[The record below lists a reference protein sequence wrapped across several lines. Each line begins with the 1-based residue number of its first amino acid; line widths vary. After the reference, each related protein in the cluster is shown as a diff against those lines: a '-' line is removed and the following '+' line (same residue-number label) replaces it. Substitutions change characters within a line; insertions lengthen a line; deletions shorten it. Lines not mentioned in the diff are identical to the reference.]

1 MANENESTMKWKVD
15 ITQLKAAMQEA
26 KRAISQANAEFKT
39 ATAGMDKWSKS
50 TEGLEAK
57 LEQLNKLLP
66 AQKRQLE
73 VLEAQYADT
82 VKTMGANSSAA
93 ADLKIKIEDQKATI
107 VKTETSIAKYN
118 GQLSD
123 MRAKQAESET
133 ATGKL
138 SKTISDQ
145 EDALASLK
153 KEYANAVLMYG
164 QNSKEAKQ
172 LANQISDLSG
182 ELADNKAKVQ
192 DAKRAADQ
200 YDKTIEDTTEDV
212 KDLGEGFTVLKG
224 TMANLA
230 AQGVTA
236 LFNGLKKLGS
246 AMIDVGKQAYKAY
259 GEYEQLTGGVETLF
273 GESAEVVQGY
283 AANAY
288 KTAGLSANRYME
300 TVTSFS
306 ASLLR
311 SLDDDTA
318 KAAKYAD
325 LAITDMSDNANKM
338 GTSMEMIQNAYQG
351 FAKQNY
357 TMLDNLKLGFS
368 GSKEGA
374 QQLIA
379 EAEKLDKTFQAQRDS
394 NGNLTLSFADMVDA
408 IHIVQTNM
416 GITGTTAKEAEGTIE
431 GSTLSMKAAWENLMV
446 AVADDN
452 ANMSKSL
459 KQFTDSAETML
470 QNAVPRIKIIIKGI
484 LDSAKKLL
492 KQYAPE
498 VANTVLPVLEKI
510 TKAVKTVGKFV
521 IDNFSKIVPV
531 VLAAVAAFA
540 AFNAVMAV
548 SKTISAVTTAMSGLT
563 AGVGLATKAQVGW
576 NAAMAAN
583 PIGAVITAVVALIG
597 VIVALASIQTE
608 AQKAHKEEMNALKAQ
623 SDQINESIDSW
634 DRLTEAQQKNIDAGM
649 TEMSHYESLYNEL
662 KSITDENGK
671 VQEGYETR
679 ASFITGQLSQALGI
693 EINMVDGVIQEY
705 GNLQDE
711 IDKTM
716 EKKKAQI
723 ILDAQESMYKEAIA
737 GQADALREFNKIQDD
752 LAIKKQEQMD
762 LDKQYSDLM
771 AGLLDARTLEEQ
783 NYYRTQIDM
792 MYESKLAKDEEVAML
807 EENYN
812 KQKDLLS
819 EYAYNVGLY
828 EENMQLAHEGKYN
841 EMSTVNWE
849 YVKDYQAA
857 GDAQKKSLEDSIAAE
872 ETNLALLKEMKEQS
886 GTDLYDQQIKQSEDR
901 LAQQRE
907 SLKQYTSATESGMND
922 VKIEW
927 KEGLAEQLSEIT
939 GSKIEFKKGAD
950 GLMQMYVDGVAEGKP
965 KSKEEMAQLVTDTIK
980 EISKQKTGATT
991 AGEDLIDGVN
1001 NGIANERKQSG
1012 VFSTIANFGKNLLA
1026 KLKGSL
1032 QEESPSKATN
1042 EMGQFLLQGL
1052 GLGIK
1057 KEEKGLLQQVSDVGK
1072 HVLDAFDL
1080 GDGSD
1085 ISLTGM
1091 KASIAN
1097 GLNELKTSVALQ
1109 TGGIFGGSISGTEG
1123 IASGNNQQIVT
1134 FNQTINS
1141 PQAVDRL
1148 TLYRETNSL
1157 LFSAKVRLQNV

>member
-1 MANENESTMKWKVD
+1 MANDNESTMKWKVD

-26 KRAISQANAEFKT
+26 KRAVSQANAEFKT

-57 LEQLNKLLP
+57 LQQLNKLLP

-82 VKTMGANSSAA
+82 VKTMGANSQAA
-93 ADLKIKIEDQKATI
+93 ADLRIKIEDQKATI
-107 VKTETSIAKYN
+107 VKTETSINRYTN
-118 GQLSD
+118 QLSD

-133 ATGKL
+133 AVGKL

-145 EDALASLK
+145 ETALASLK

-164 QNSKEAKQ
+164 ENSKEAKQ
-172 LANQISDLSG
+172 LASQISSLSG
-182 ELADNKAKVQ
+182 ELAENKAKVQ
-192 DAKRAADQ
+192 DAKHAADQ
-200 YDKTIEDTTEDV
+200 FDKTIEDTTDDV
-212 KDLGEGFTVLKG
+212 KELDGGFTVLKG

-230 AQGVTA
+230 ASAVKG
-236 LFNGLKKLGS
+236 LINGFKKLGS
-246 AMIDVGKQAYKAY
+246 EMINVGKQAYNAY
-259 GEYEQLTGGVETLF
+259 ASYEQLTGGVETLF
-273 GESAEVVQGY
+273 GESADAVKGY

-288 KTAGLSANRYME
+288 KTAGLSANAYME

-306 ASLLR
+306 ASLLQG
-311 SLDDDTA
+311 LNGDTA
-318 KAAKYAD
+318 KAAKVAD
-325 LAITDMSDNANKM
+325 LAITDMADNANKM

-357 TMLDNLKLGFS
+357 TMLDNLKLGYGGTKTEMLRLVKDAGVVNDAVS
-368 GSKEGA
+368 S
-374 QQLIA
+374 
-379 EAEKLDKTFQAQRDS
+379 LDEV
-394 NGNLTLSFADMVDA
+394 SFDQIIEA

-452 ANMSKSL
+452 ADMSKSL
-459 KQFTDSAETML
+459 KEFTDSAETML
-470 QNAVPRIKIIIKGI
+470 QNSVPRIKTIITGLFK
-484 LDSAKKLL
+484 SAKKIVQ
-492 KQYAPE
+492 KYAPE
-498 VANTVLPVLEKI
+498 VANTAFPVLEKF

-521 IDNFSKIVPV
+521 IDNFNKIVPV
-531 VLAAVAAFA
+531 VMTAVAAFT
-540 AFNAVMAV
+540 AFNAVMAI
-548 SKTISAVTTAMSGLT
+548 SKTVTAVTTAVSGLT
-563 AGVGLATKAQVGW
+563 AGVGLATKAQVIW
-576 NAAMAAN
+576 NAAMSAN

-597 VIVALASIQTE
+597 VIAALASIQTE
-608 AQKAHKEEMNALKAQ
+608 SQKQHKAEMNALKEQA
-623 SDQINESIDSW
+623 DQINENVESW
-634 DRLTEAQQKNIDAGM
+634 ERLSEAQQKNIDAGM

-662 KSITDENGK
+662 KNITDENGK
-671 VQEGYETR
+671 VQEGYESR

-693 EINMVDGVIQEY
+693 EIKMVDGVIQEY

-752 LAIKKQEQMD
+752 LAIKKQEQMQ
-762 LDKQYSDLM
+762 LDQQYNDLM
-771 AGLLDARTLEEQ
+771 AGLLDARTIDEQ

-807 EENYN
+807 EDNYN

-841 EMSTVNWE
+841 EMSTVNWN
-849 YVKDYQAA
+849 YVKDYQSA
-857 GDAQKKSLEDSIAAE
+857 GDAQRQMLEDSIANE
-872 ETNLALLKEMKEQS
+872 ETNLALLKELKEKS
-886 GTDLYDQQIKQSEDR
+886 GSDLYDQQIKQSEDR
-901 LAQQRE
+901 LEQQRE
-907 SLKQYTSATESGMND
+907 SLKQYTSATASGMND

-927 KEGLAEQLSEIT
+927 KKGLDEQLSQIT
-939 GSKIEFKKGAD
+939 GSKIEFRDAGDGLVQMYAD
-950 GLMQMYVDGVAEGKP
+950 GVEIGKP
-965 KSKEEMAQLVTDTIK
+965 VAVEEMETVITDTIK

-1012 VFSTIANFGKNLLA
+1012 VFSTIANFGRNLLS
-1026 KLKGSL
+1026 KLKSSL
-1032 QEESPSKATN
+1032 QEQSPSKATD
-1042 EMGQFLLQGL
+1042 EMGQFLDEGL
-1052 GLGIK
+1052 GLGVKK
-1057 KEEKGLLQQVSDVGK
+1057 KEKDTLKQVSAFGK
-1072 HVLDAFDL
+1072 NVLGTLNSELSHGADL
-1080 GDGSD
+1080 PLFGV
-1085 ISLTGM
+1085 
-1091 KASIAN
+1091 KASLAN
-1097 GLNELKTSVALQ
+1097 GINALKSNVALQ
-1109 TGGIFGGSISGTEG
+1109 SGSMFGGLNVTGSDSGG
-1123 IASGNNQQIVT
+1123 KQQIVT

-1141 PQAVDRL
+1141 PKAVDRL

-1157 LFSAKVRLQNV
+1157 LFTAKVRLQNV

>member
-1 MANENESTMKWKVD
+1 MANDNESTMKWKVD

-26 KRAISQANAEFKT
+26 KRAVSQANAEFKT

-57 LEQLNKLLP
+57 LQQLNKLLP

-82 VKTMGANSSAA
+82 VKTMGANSQAA
-93 ADLKIKIEDQKATI
+93 ADLRIKIEDQKATI
-107 VKTETSIAKYN
+107 VKTETSINRYTN
-118 GQLSD
+118 QLSD

-133 ATGKL
+133 AVGKL

-145 EDALASLK
+145 ETALASLK
-153 KEYANAVLMYG
+153 KEYANAVIMYG
-164 QNSKEAKQ
+164 ENSKEAKQ
-172 LANQISDLSG
+172 LASQISSLSG
-182 ELADNKAKVQ
+182 ELAENKAKVQ
-192 DAKRAADQ
+192 DAKHAADQ
-200 YDKTIEDTTEDV
+200 FDKTIEDTTDDV
-212 KDLGEGFTVLKG
+212 KELDGGFTVLKG

-230 AQGVTA
+230 ASAVKG
-236 LFNGLKKLGS
+236 LINGFKKLGS
-246 AMIDVGKQAYKAY
+246 EMINVGKQAYNAY
-259 GEYEQLTGGVETLF
+259 ASYEQLTGGVETLF
-273 GESAEVVQGY
+273 GESADAVKGY

-288 KTAGLSANRYME
+288 KTAGLSANAYME

-306 ASLLR
+306 ASLLQG
-311 SLDDDTA
+311 LNGDTA
-318 KAAKYAD
+318 KAAKVAD
-325 LAITDMSDNANKM
+325 LAITDMADNANKM

-357 TMLDNLKLGFS
+357 TMLDNLKLGYGGTKTEMLRLVKDAGVVNDAVS
-368 GSKEGA
+368 S
-374 QQLIA
+374 
-379 EAEKLDKTFQAQRDS
+379 LDEV
-394 NGNLTLSFADMVDA
+394 SFDQIIEA

-452 ANMSKSL
+452 ADMSKSL
-459 KQFTDSAETML
+459 KEFTDSAETML
-470 QNAVPRIKIIIKGI
+470 QNSVPRIKTIITGLFK
-484 LDSAKKLL
+484 SAKKIVQ
-492 KQYAPE
+492 KYAPE
-498 VANTVLPVLEKI
+498 VANTVFPVLEKF

-521 IDNFSKIVPV
+521 IDNFNKIVPV
-531 VLAAVAAFA
+531 VMTAVAAFT
-540 AFNAVMAV
+540 AFNAVMAI
-548 SKTISAVTTAMSGLT
+548 SKTVTAVTTAVSGLT
-563 AGVGLATKAQVGW
+563 AGVGLATKAQVIW
-576 NAAMAAN
+576 NAAMSAN

-597 VIVALASIQTE
+597 VIAALASIQTE
-608 AQKAHKEEMNALKAQ
+608 SQKQHKAEMNALKEQA
-623 SDQINESIDSW
+623 DQISENVESW
-634 DRLTEAQQKNIDAGM
+634 ERLSEAQQKNIDAGM

-662 KSITDENGK
+662 KNITDENGK
-671 VQEGYETR
+671 VQEGYESR

-693 EINMVDGVIQEY
+693 EIKMVDGVIQEY
-705 GNLQDE
+705 GNLQTE

-752 LAIKKQEQMD
+752 LAIKKQEQME
-762 LDKQYSDLM
+762 LDQQYSDLM
-771 AGLLDARTLEEQ
+771 KGLLDARTIDEQ

-792 MYESKLAKDEEVAML
+792 MYQSKLAKDEEVAQAQA
-807 EENYN
+807 NYDE
-812 KQKDLLS
+812 QKDLL
-819 EYAYNVGLY
+819 EKYAYDVGLY
-828 EENMQLAHEGKYN
+828 EQNMQLAHEERYS
-841 EMSTVNWE
+841 EMSTVNWN
-849 YVKDYQAA
+849 YVKDYQSA

-886 GTDLYDQQIKQSEDR
+886 GSDLYDQQIKQSEER

-907 SLKQYTSATESGMND
+907 SLKQYTSATASGMND

-927 KEGLAEQLSEIT
+927 KDGLAEQLSQIT
-939 GSKIEFKKGAD
+939 GAKIEFKKGAG
-950 GLMQMYVDGVAEGKP
+950 GLVQMYVDGVAEGKP

-1012 VFSTIANFGKNLLA
+1012 VFSTIANFGRNLLS
-1026 KLKGSL
+1026 KLKSSL
-1032 QEESPSKATN
+1032 QEQSPSKATD
-1042 EMGQFLLQGL
+1042 EMGQFLDEGL
-1052 GLGIK
+1052 GLGVKK
-1057 KEEKGLLQQVSDVGK
+1057 KEKDTLKQVSAFGK
-1072 HVLDAFDL
+1072 NVLGTLNSELSHGADL
-1080 GDGSD
+1080 PLFGV
-1085 ISLTGM
+1085 
-1091 KASIAN
+1091 KASLVN
-1097 GLNELKTSVALQ
+1097 GINALKSNVALQ
-1109 TGGIFGGSISGTEG
+1109 SGSMFGGLNVTGSDSGG
-1123 IASGNNQQIVT
+1123 KQQIVT

-1141 PQAVDRL
+1141 PKAVDRL

-1157 LFSAKVRLQNV
+1157 LFTAKVRLQNV